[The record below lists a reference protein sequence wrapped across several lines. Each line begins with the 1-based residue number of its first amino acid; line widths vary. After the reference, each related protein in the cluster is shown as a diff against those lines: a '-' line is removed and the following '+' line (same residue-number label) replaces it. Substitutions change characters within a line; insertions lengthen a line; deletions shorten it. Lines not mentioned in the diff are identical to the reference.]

1 MSKFKT
7 IKKDNK
13 KEEKK
18 LNDRQLEQLFKMQ
31 ESFDNNL
38 KLKLT
43 GKRGSNGK

>member
-38 KLKLT
+38 KLKLNN
-43 GKRGSNGK
+43 KRGSNGK

>member
-7 IKKDNK
+7 IKKK
-13 KEEKK
+13 KKKKKKK